1 MLRDFGAGYLNKVV
15 TVRLAGW
22 LDYCQGRLANYYGG
36 IVLVDVFMSVLQQ
49 IRQLLDYITY
59 TGGQQFVGCKGD
71 YSRAL
76 GPSWEYK

>member
-22 LDYCQGRLANYYGG
+22 LDYCQERLADYYGG

-49 IRQLLDYITY
+49 IRQLLD
-59 TGGQQFVGCKGD
+59 
-71 YSRAL
+71 
-76 GPSWEYK
+76 